1 MKTNTKPYTTSG
13 WSKQTQQHVTTQPNP
28 NNNLLEQANATT
40 LDNEPITNT
49 KLCSNTHKHKDIEQ
63 NDHKLSQTLA
73 YTNNHSNVGQ
83 TNPKLSQN
91 TLFKQTNEMSTQLK
105 VNDNAN
111 LAKTRKHNNIE
122 EHNPKPRL
130 NKQAQQH
137 W

>member
-1 MKTNTKPYTTSG
+1 M
-13 WSKQTQQHVTTQPNP
+13 
-28 NNNLLEQANATT
+28 
-40 LDNEPITNT
+40 DNEPITNR
-49 KLCSNTHKHKDIEQ
+49 KLCSNIHKHNDIEQ

-111 LAKTRKHNNIE
+111 LAKTHMHNNIE
-122 EHNPKPRL
+122 QHNPKPRL
-130 NKQAQQH
+130 NK
-137 W
+137 